1 MFILPFDPYPLLR
14 ALMFHFDPE
23 LTHHLAIAALKHGLI
38 SAPRPSA
45 DSVLSQRV
53 FGLDFANPLGLAAG
67 FDKQADVIQALLNL
81 GFGSIELGTVVPLP
95 QSGNPKP
102 RLFRI
107 PECEAL
113 VNRFGFNSDGQEKIL
128 RRVAAFYEK
137 NKGIPHAPI
146 GINIGKNKDSADLAA
161 DYVLG
166 IKAFAPYADYLTVN
180 ISSPNTPGLRDLQR
194 REPLANLLAQ
204 VHQARASA
212 ARRPPLLIKIA
223 PDQTPEQLEDIA
235 ELSLTSGI
243 DGIIIGNTTLSRPPT
258 LPAAMAQQAGGLSG
272 KPLFAL
278 STRVLGDVYRL
289 TQGKIPLIGSGGVFS
304 GADAYAKIR
313 AGASLIQIYTV
324 WIYQGPYVLS
334 RISSELA
341 GLLKRDGFS
350 SLTEAVGADFPNV
363 SRSG

>member
-1 MFILPFDPYPLLR
+1 M
-14 ALMFHFDPE
+14 
-23 LTHHLAIAALKHGLI
+23 
-38 SAPRPSA
+38 
-45 DSVLSQRV
+45 
-53 FGLDFANPLGLAAG
+53 
-67 FDKQADVIQALLNL
+67 
-81 GFGSIELGTVVPLP
+81 
-95 QSGNPKP
+95 
-102 RLFRI
+102 
-107 PECEAL
+107 
-113 VNRFGFNSDGQEKIL
+113 
-128 RRVAAFYEK
+128 
-137 NKGIPHAPI
+137 
-146 GINIGKNKDSADLAA
+146 
-161 DYVLG
+161 
-166 IKAFAPYADYLTVN
+166 
-180 ISSPNTPGLRDLQR
+180 
-194 REPLANLLAQ
+194 
-204 VHQARASA
+204 
-212 ARRPPLLIKIA
+212 IKIA

-258 LPAAMAQQAGGLSG
+258 LPVAMAQQAGGLSG